1 MLMYILV
8 DFETFSCRRL
18 MTHALGP
25 YNVAQKLGYIS
36 VMAVMAYEWVHRA
49 LYPPVE
55 VLNYNKTNDISV
67 AARFQVL
74 FRADMSM

>member
-1 MLMYILV
+1 
-8 DFETFSCRRL
+8 
-18 MTHALGP
+18 
-25 YNVAQKLGYIS
+25 
-36 VMAVMAYEWVHRA
+36 MAVMAHEWVHRA
-49 LYPPVE
+49 LCPPVE